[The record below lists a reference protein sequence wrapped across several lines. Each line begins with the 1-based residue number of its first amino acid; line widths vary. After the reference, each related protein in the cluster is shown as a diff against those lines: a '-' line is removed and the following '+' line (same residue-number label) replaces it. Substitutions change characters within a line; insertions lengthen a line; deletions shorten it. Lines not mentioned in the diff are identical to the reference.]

1 MKEKQQIILPSYPPQ
16 ILRPPRATFRAG
28 KLRLTTATNVMRH
41 IAAGAG
47 AASARSGE
55 GGKCGGGMGGR
66 QAGGFKGGA
75 KRKTHAGRK

>member
-1 MKEKQQIILPSYPPQ
+1 MKEKQRVILPPSPPQ
-16 ILRPPRATFRAG
+16 IIRPPRATFRAG
-28 KLRLTTATNVMRH
+28 KPRLTTATNVMKH

-47 AASARSGE
+47 AGAARSGE

-66 QAGGFKGGA
+66 QAGGFKGGG